1 MKIKNQKQK
10 QNQKGISSSFGILII
25 VIVSI
30 VAVGGA
36 LAYQYMWSPDEP
48 IEEIIKPSMSEEEIA
63 EKVVVDAF
71 TYLHN
76 REYSK
81 AVPLFAWDQLEEYDP
96 GRYLHYEGK
105 NKEKALE
112 TACGF
117 NNENCP
123 EFNVVDSRE
132 MRKGQYDFKL
142 QFYYE
147 GSEGK
152 IITGIPYGMEVPDL
166 TEEEWEKYGFS
177 YVVKK
182 IEGEYKVM
190 RGPFFTP

>member
-10 QNQKGISSSFGILII
+10 QNQKGISSSLGILII

-76 REYSK
+76 REYDK
-81 AVPLFAWDQLEEYDP
+81 AVPLFAWDQLSSHDNLAYEY
-96 GRYLHYEGK
+96 GKEK

-112 TACGF
+112 ISCGGGGY
-117 NNENCP
+117 NCS
-123 EFNVVDSRE
+123 EFTVVGRE
-132 MRKGQYDFKL
+132 KLEDGHYRFML
-142 QFYYE
+142 QFITAE
-147 GSEGK
+147 GEIRTSSCC
-152 IITGIPYGMEVPDL
+152 GMEVPDY
-166 TEEEWEKYGFS
+166 TEEEWEKYGFDYS
-177 YVVKK
+177 VKK
-182 IEGEYKVM
+182 IKGEYKVM
-190 RGPFFTP
+190 RGPQFTP